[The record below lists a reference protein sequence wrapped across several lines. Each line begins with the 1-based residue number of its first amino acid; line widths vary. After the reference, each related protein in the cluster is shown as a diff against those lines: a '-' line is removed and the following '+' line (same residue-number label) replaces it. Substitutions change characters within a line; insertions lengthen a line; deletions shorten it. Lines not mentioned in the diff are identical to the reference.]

1 MTIYLVPGLANDKRI
16 FKNLSEYLSDY
27 NLVYLE
33 HLPTTDLDETIEQYV
48 NRLIIHYGDFDE
60 NSVII
65 GMSLGGIIATE
76 LSKKI
81 KFRRVVLI
89 STVKHKSELPLLI
102 RAAKKFNI
110 HIPPILIK
118 SSIKPISIFLG
129 VTNSDGADYIH
140 KMIND
145 ANEEHIIWAQRA
157 AAKWENR
164 LIPDNYIHIHGTND
178 EIFPF
183 KYIKPTHKIEGGT
196 HYMIMD
202 RAGEI
207 SEIIK
212 NNI

>member
-48 NRLIIHYGDFDE
+48 NRLIMHYGDFDE

-65 GMSLGGIIATE
+65 GMSLGGIIANE

-129 VTNSDGADYIH
+129 VTNSDGADFIH

-207 SEIIK
+207 SDIIK

>member
-48 NRLIIHYGDFDE
+48 NRLIMHYGDFDE

>member
-48 NRLIIHYGDFDE
+48 NRLIMDYGDFDE

-183 KYIKPTHKIEGGT
+183 KYIKPTHKIEAGT